1 MNTVTQQNAASSEES
16 SSAAAEL
23 SGQGE
28 RLSAMVDTFH
38 LEGVAAE
45 RPATSAR
52 AFPAWRAGTRL
63 NGHRELAL
71 RP

>member
-28 RLSAMVDTFH
+28 DTFH

>member
-52 AFPAWRAGTRL
+52 AFPA
-63 NGHRELAL
+63 
-71 RP
+71 

>member
-28 RLSAMVDTFH
+28 DTFH

-52 AFPAWRAGTRL
+52 AFPA
-63 NGHRELAL
+63 
-71 RP
+71 